1 MDYLIRKM
9 ESKDLDV
16 VKSIDKLAFPNPW
29 PENAYNYELD
39 QNPNARL
46 WVVEDQQGI
55 EKTVIGFAVVWVVI
69 DEAHIGTI
77 AIHPDFQN
85 RGIGKKF
92 LSFICQELVDE
103 NINKIF
109 LEVRQSNYSAIRL
122 YEKFGF
128 VIDGE
133 RKRYYRDNGE
143 SALLM
148 SCTLKSRDHYMKL
161 DAGISFQN
169 NKRTREVI
177 S

>member
-85 RGIGKKF
+85 RGRTFAPQRRTVPGLQPKRSSAVRG
-92 LSFICQELVDE
+92 LSMHTVETGETMYSISQKYAIKLSSLYKMNLMDE
-103 NINKIF
+103 GTECRPGQK
-109 LEVRQSNYSAIRL
+109 LRIR
-122 YEKFGF
+122 
-128 VIDGE
+128 
-133 RKRYYRDNGE
+133 
-143 SALLM
+143 
-148 SCTLKSRDHYMKL
+148 
-161 DAGISFQN
+161 
-169 NKRTREVI
+169 
-177 S
+177 